1 MSSLVYVSRNLIDYA
16 NYSNGDLA
24 GRRGAE
30 MGVPDYVPST
40 HQAQIIIISLQ
51 NFILRTNGLLL
62 SCICVFCDVIIS

>member
-30 MGVPDYVPST
+30 MGEAKGVPST
-40 HQAQIIIISLQ
+40 HPAQIIIIMFTKLHREDERLAS
-51 NFILRTNGLLL
+51 
-62 SCICVFCDVIIS
+62 

>member
-30 MGVPDYVPST
+30 VGDVDCVSST
-40 HQAQIIIISLQ
+40 HPAQIIIIMFTKLHREDERLAS
-51 NFILRTNGLLL
+51 
-62 SCICVFCDVIIS
+62 

>member
-30 MGVPDYVPST
+30 VGDADGVPST
-40 HQAQIIIISLQ
+40 HPAQMLRLSLLY
-51 NFILRTNGLLL
+51 IVYKT
-62 SCICVFCDVIIS
+62 SS

>member
-30 MGVPDYVPST
+30 MGVPST
-40 HQAQIIIISLQ
+40 HPAQIIIIVLTKLHPEDERLDS
-51 NFILRTNGLLL
+51 
-62 SCICVFCDVIIS
+62 